1 MHQRKE
7 KEEGIMESR
16 TLIMT
21 FKNMEGKKVNVR
33 LNNLREDLTEG
44 EVAAAMDTILS
55 ANIIINAGGDLISK
69 EEAEIVVSNTT
80 SIVVK

>member
-1 MHQRKE
+1 
-7 KEEGIMESR
+7 MESR

>member
-1 MHQRKE
+1 
-7 KEEGIMESR
+7 MESR

-21 FKNMEGKKVNVR
+21 FKNMEVKKVNVR